1 MDILF
6 AENSKKE
13 TIKLKPETI
22 KDLGLNE
29 VLDNI
34 TDGEKEMIIVKDIIT
49 RIPRDIN
56 DIKFRQEI
64 MKDFLGNETLAKD
77 FADAIWQIR
86 TLKDYSDNRRLL
98 AQNDNSL
105 YVLLEYLREKTKS
118 NNNKKI

>member
-1 MDILF
+1 MLYIIKLCEVKMDILF

-13 TIKLKPETI
+13 TIRLKPETI

-29 VLDNI
+29 VLENI

-77 FADAIWQIR
+77 FA
-86 TLKDYSDNRRLL
+86 KRLFRQQK
-98 AQNDNSL
+98 A
-105 YVLLEYLREKTKS
+105 VGPER
-118 NNNKKI
+118 